1 MSTQTSSD
9 LHVIFGTGPVGMAIM
24 EALRQQGIAHIRM
37 VNRSGKAALPADIEL
52 VSGDAADT
60 AFTRQVSAGAAVV
73 YNAVNPPYH
82 QWPEL
87 FPALQAGVLAGAA
100 STGAKLVVMDN
111 LYMYGHTGGHPMMES
126 TPHAAHTR
134 KGKVRAQMA
143 DDLMAAHRNGQ
154 VRVAVGRASDFFG
167 PRGLQSAMGDRV
179 FYAALAGKPA
189 SVLGNPDLP
198 HTYSYLPDI
207 GRALALLGQHDAAFG
222 HVWHLP
228 VAESLTTRQFI
239 ELIYAELGTQARLS
253 VPPRFAV
260 KLLSFVNPVIR
271 EVYEML
277 YEFEESFVLD
287 DSKFKQAFDF
297 QPTPL
302 REAIQTTI
310 AWFRANPQA

>member
-1 MSTQTSSD
+1 MNVHTND

-37 VNRSGKAALPADIEL
+37 VNRSGKATLPTDIEL
-52 VSGDAADT
+52 VTGDATVT
-60 AFTRQVSAGAAVV
+60 AFTRQVSASAAVV

-87 FPALQAGVLAGAA
+87 FPALQAGVLAGATA
-100 STGAKLVVMDN
+100 AGAKLVVMDN
-111 LYMYGHTGGHPMMES
+111 LYMYGHTGGQPMTET

-134 KGKVRAQMA
+134 KGKVRAHMA
-143 DDLMAAHRNGQ
+143 DDLMAAHRSGQ
-154 VRVAVGRASDFFG
+154 VQVVVGRASDFFG

-207 GRALALLGQHDAAFG
+207 GRALALLGQNEAAFG

-239 ELIYAELGTQARLS
+239 ELIYAEMGTQARLS

-277 YEFEESFVLD
+277 YEFEEPFVLD

-310 AWFRANPQA
+310 AWYHANPQA

>member
-1 MSTQTSSD
+1 MSTQTNND

-24 EALRQQGIAHIRM
+24 EALRQQGITRIRM
-37 VNRSGKAALPADIEL
+37 VNRSGKATLPTDIEL

-60 AFTRQVSAGAAVV
+60 TFTKQVSVGAAVV

-111 LYMYGHTGGHPMMES
+111 LYMYGHTGGQPLTET

-143 DDLMAAHRNGQ
+143 DDLMTAHRSGQ
-154 VRVAVGRASDFFG
+154 LRVAVGRASDFFG

-179 FYAALAGKPA
+179 FYAVLAGKPA

-207 GRALALLGQHDAAFG
+207 GRALALLGQNDAALG

-239 ELIYAELGTQARLS
+239 EIIYAEMGTPARLS

-260 KLLSFVNPVIR
+260 KLLSFVNPMIR

-277 YEFEESFVLD
+277 YEFEEPFVMD
-287 DSKFKQAFDF
+287 DSKFRQAFDF